1 MNKTDWMYD
10 QPEKLNNGR
19 MYWLAALVLYGLGV
33 MA

>member
-1 MNKTDWMYD
+1 MEMNWLND

-19 MYWLAALVLYGLGV
+19 FYWLALMVLAGLGV